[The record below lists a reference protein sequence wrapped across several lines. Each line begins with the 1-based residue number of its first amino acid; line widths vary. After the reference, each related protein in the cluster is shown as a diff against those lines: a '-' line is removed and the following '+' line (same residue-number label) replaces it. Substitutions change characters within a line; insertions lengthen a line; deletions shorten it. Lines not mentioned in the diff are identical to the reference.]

1 MGNYSVGFR
10 FYCFR
15 ILFIEKFGYTR
26 SDDMTEVDIVIKNI
40 SELHTLQGPDRP
52 RMGKEMRETGK
63 IEDGGLAVNGEEI
76 AAVGP
81 SEEITTAYEGKKE
94 IDASGK
100 TVIPGFVD
108 PHTHLV
114 FAGSREDELVMKIE
128 GKSYME
134 ILEEG
139 GGILSTVRSTREA
152 SKKDLKEQSL
162 KRLNSMLENGTTT
175 VEAKSGYGLDKE
187 NEIKSLEVIGEL
199 DYEHPI
205 DLVPT
210 YLGAHSLPPEYDES
224 EEYID
229 FCIEE
234 VLPEIIKRD
243 LAEYCDVFCEKGV
256 FSAEESRR
264 LLEVAKESGLKPRV
278 HADEIENIG
287 CSKMASEIGAI
298 SAEHL
303 VKTNE
308 RDIEKMAESG
318 TIGILLPGTP
328 FMLMDE
334 EYSPARKM
342 IEKDMALALA
352 TDLNPNCWTESMQ
365 SVITLACLQMK
376 MTPREALTAA
386 TFNAARALDREDVGI
401 LKKSKKADFLIL
413 DVPNHMHIPY
423 RFGVNLVEEVYKSG
437 KRVEQKN

>member
-1 MGNYSVGFR
+1 M
-10 FYCFR
+10 
-15 ILFIEKFGYTR
+15 K
-26 SDDMTEVDIVIKNI
+26 EVDLVVKNI
-40 SELHTLQGPDRP
+40 AELHTLQGPDRP
-52 RMGKEMRETGK
+52 RKGEEMRETGK

-81 SEEITTAYEGKKE
+81 SDEIESTYKGKRE
-94 IDASGK
+94 IDASGN

-114 FAGSREDELVMKIE
+114 FAGSRENELVMKIE

-139 GGILSTVRSTREA
+139 GGILSTVRSTRRA
-152 SKKDLKEQSL
+152 SKEELKKQSL
-162 KRLNSMLENGTTT
+162 KRLENMLNNGTTT

-187 NEIKSLEVIGEL
+187 NEIKSLEVIKEL
-199 DYEHPI
+199 NEEHPV
-205 DLVPT
+205 DLVST
-210 YLGAHSLPPEYDES
+210 YLGAHSLPPEYDGS
-224 EEYID
+224 KEYID

-234 VLPEIIKRD
+234 VLPEIIERD

-264 LLEVAKESGLKPRV
+264 LLEAAKESGLKPRV

-303 VKTNE
+303 VKTSE
-308 RDIEKMAESG
+308 SDIEMLAESG

-328 FMLMDE
+328 FMLMDD

-342 IEKDMALALA
+342 IEKGMALSIA

-376 MTPREALTAA
+376 MTPSEALTAA

-401 LKKSKKADFLIL
+401 LQEGKKADFLIL

-423 RFGVNLVEEVYKSG
+423 RFGVNLVKKVYKSG
-437 KRVEQKN
+437 KSMD

>member
-1 MGNYSVGFR
+1 
-10 FYCFR
+10 
-15 ILFIEKFGYTR
+15 
-26 SDDMTEVDIVIKNI
+26 MTEVDLLVKKIA
-40 SELHTLQGPDRP
+40 ELHTLQGPDRP
-52 RMGKEMRETGK
+52 RKGEEMRETGK
-63 IEDGGLAVNGEEI
+63 IEDGGLAVTGDEI
-76 AAVGP
+76 VAVGTTD
-81 SEEITTAYEGKKE
+81 EIESSYEGKKE

-139 GGILSTVRSTREA
+139 GGILSTVRATREA
-152 SKKDLKEQSL
+152 SKEELKEQSIP
-162 KRLNSMLENGTTT
+162 RLDRMLNNGTTT
-175 VEAKSGYGLDKE
+175 IEVKSGYGLDKE
-187 NEIKSLEVIGEL
+187 NEIKSLEVINEL
-199 DYEHPI
+199 NEEHSV
-205 DLVPT
+205 DLIPT
-210 YLGAHSLPPEYDES
+210 YLGAHSLPPEFDES
-224 EEYID
+224 EDYID
-229 FCIEE
+229 FCIQK
-234 VLPEIIKRD
+234 VLPEIVKRD

-256 FSAEESRR
+256 FSADESRK
-264 LLEVAKESGLKPRV
+264 LLEAAKESGINPRV

-287 CSKMASEIGAI
+287 CSSMASEINAI

-303 VKTNE
+303 VKTSDK
-308 RDIEKMAESG
+308 DIEKMAESE

-328 FMLMDE
+328 FMLMDD

-342 IEKDMALALA
+342 LEKGMALALA

-376 MTPREALTAA
+376 MTPSEALTAA
-386 TFNAARALDREDVGI
+386 TFNAARALDRDDVGI
-401 LKKSKKADFLIL
+401 LQEGNKADFLIL

-423 RFGVNLVEEVYKSG
+423 RFGVNLVEDVYKSG
-437 KRVEQKN
+437 RRIV

>member
-1 MGNYSVGFR
+1 
-10 FYCFR
+10 
-15 ILFIEKFGYTR
+15 
-26 SDDMTEVDIVIKNI
+26 MTEVDIVIKNI

-175 VEAKSGYGLDKE
+175 VEVKSGYGLDKE

>member
-1 MGNYSVGFR
+1 MGNYSYNCR
-10 FYCFR
+10 FYR
-15 ILFIEKFGYTR
+15 IRVFFIKESRYIN
-26 SDDMTEVDIVIKNI
+26 SDDMTDVDLLIKNI
-40 SELHTLQGPDRP
+40 AELHTLQGPDRP
-52 RMGKEMRETGK
+52 RKGDEMKDTGK
-63 IEDGGLAVNGEEI
+63 IEDGALAVKGDKI
-76 AAVGP
+76 IAVG
-81 SEEITTAYEGKKE
+81 SSDEIESAYEANEE

-139 GGILSTVRSTREA
+139 GGILNTVRSTREA
-152 SKKDLKEQSL
+152 SKKVLKEQSL
-162 KRLNSMLENGTTT
+162 KRLDRMLYSGTTT

-187 NEIKSLEVIGEL
+187 NEIKSLEVIREL
-199 DYEHPI
+199 DNEHPV
-205 DLVPT
+205 DLIPT
-210 YLGAHSLPPEYDES
+210 YLGAHSLPPEFNRSSD
-224 EEYID
+224 YID

-256 FSAEESRR
+256 FSAEESRK
-264 LLEVAKESGLKPRV
+264 LLEVAKENGLKPRV

-287 CSKMASEIGAI
+287 CSSMASEIGAI

-303 VKTNE
+303 VKTSDG
-308 RDIEKMAESG
+308 DIEKMAGSG

-328 FMLMDE
+328 FMLMDD

-352 TDLNPNCWTESMQ
+352 TDLNPNCWTENMQ

-376 MTPREALTAA
+376 MTPSEALTAS
-386 TFNAARALDREDVGI
+386 TFNAARALERKDIGI
-401 LKKSKKADFLIL
+401 LEEGKIADFLIL

-423 RFGVNLVEEVYKSG
+423 RFGVNLVERVYKSG
-437 KRVEQKN
+437 KKIDGKT